1 MRVAIQSLH
10 APLQAAGLVP
20 PNCRLMEISI
30 GVTGAMTIRYE
41 VYVTADELVKL
52 GSVFQGVGDEMLKH
66 ESRDR
71 DA

>member
-1 MRVAIQSLH
+1 MDIRSLH

-41 VYVTADELVKL
+41 VFVTADELVKL
-52 GSVFQGVGDEMLKH
+52 GSVFQFVGDEMLRH
-66 ESRDR
+66 ASPDR

>member
-1 MRVAIQSLH
+1 MRVVSQSLH
-10 APLQAAGLVP
+10 APLEAAGLVP

-30 GVTGAMTIRYE
+30 GVNGALTIRYE
-41 VYVTADELVKL
+41 VFVTADELVKL
-52 GSVFQGVGDEMLKH
+52 GSVFQFVGDEMLKH